1 MTGPAITR
9 IYETVVYG
17 TDVAAMKDF
26 YGDVLGLRL
35 VDGPDELSAAFRT
48 QDGGVVLIFDPS
60 RSGAPGRAVPSHGAN
75 GPGHIAFT
83 VPPGDLARWRVSLD
97 ELGVAIEREVEWGRD
112 RRSLYVRDPAGNS
125 VELTEDEL
133 WPA

>member
-1 MTGPAITR
+1 VTGPAITR

-48 QDGGVVLIFDPS
+48 PDGGVLLVFDPS
-60 RSGAPGRAVPSHGAN
+60 RSSAPRRAVPSHGASR
-75 GPGHIAFT
+75 PGHIAFS
-83 VPPGDLARWRVSLD
+83 VPRGELDRWRERLA
-97 ELGVAIEREVEWGRD
+97 ELGVEIEREVEWGRD